1 MRALLFVFAIILAG
15 CPGSSAPSTEC
26 TRAGDRCQ
34 IREGLLGVCSE
45 STECAAPPCL
55 VCRSQH

>member
-1 MRALLFVFAIILAG
+1 MRYLFLLSFLAA
-15 CPGSSAPSTEC
+15 CPKSEPIPTEC

-45 STECAAPPCL
+45 STDCATPPCL
-55 VCRSQH
+55 VCRPQH